1 MFLQFLFLSIPFLNL
16 LYSGEFIIATVH
28 TSTQLYTASSF
39 TITIPRL
46 SKFSLYGISQCVLF
60 LTVSRCESE
69 VTLERERR
77 RVRSTRKERRDRLG
91 KVIKILSEKYSSVNR
106 KNPHLAF
113 RHIRIDFVAITYK
126 KRGR

>member
-69 VTLERERR
+69 VTTRTGKKESKKHKKGEK
-77 RVRSTRKERRDRLG
+77 RSSRKGDKNIIG
-91 KVIKILSEKYSSVNR
+91 KIFFS
-106 KNPHLAF
+106 
-113 RHIRIDFVAITYK
+113 
-126 KRGR
+126 